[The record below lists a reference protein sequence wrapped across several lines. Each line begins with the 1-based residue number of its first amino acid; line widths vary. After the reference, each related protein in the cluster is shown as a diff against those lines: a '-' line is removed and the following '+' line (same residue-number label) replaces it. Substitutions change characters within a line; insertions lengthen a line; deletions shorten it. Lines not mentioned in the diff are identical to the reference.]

1 MTLADATNTTL
12 AGLLFASGPLVQSVT
27 DPMPDGVAAAASALG
42 ARLAAKI
49 PAPAGGDTPARLA
62 RGFTFAYTPGYSP
75 SATENLWQ
83 CGANNRFNR
92 YKKAKITKQLRDDAK
107 KIAAAERL
115 PHITYPVTIL
125 AVQHPAPGQRTSDA
139 ENIAPLVKAAI
150 DGLRDAGVLINDSF
164 KYVPMVSHTV
174 GERRPGGQLVLHF
187 TPLDGAR

>member
-1 MTLADATNTTL
+1 MTLADADNDTL
-12 AGLLFASGPLVQSVT
+12 AGLLFLAGPQ
-27 DPMPDGVAAAASALG
+27 GQRAL
-42 ARLAAKI
+42 AQT
-49 PAPAGGDTPARLA
+49 PAPSGDDTPARLA

-92 YKKAKITKQLRDDAK
+92 FKQAKITSQLRGDAK
-107 KIAAAERL
+107 KIAIALRL
-115 PHITYPVTIL
+115 PHITYPVTVL
-125 AVQHPAPGQRTSDA
+125 AVQHPGPGQRTSDA

-150 DGLRDAGVLINDSF
+150 DGLRDAKVLINDSF

-187 TPLDGAR
+187 TPADGAR